1 MSTIGYCNPVDKTGY
16 QFIRLAGSYSDK
28 AFDVVKNMSCKIK
41 GGHGKANSKTG
52 DESGV
57 GRFLE

>member
-28 AFDVVKNMSCKIK
+28 AFDVVKNMSCNSK
-41 GGHGKANSKTG
+41 GGMERQIPKLGTKAVLGGS
-52 DESGV
+52 
-57 GRFLE
+57 